1 LEVHQNQLGLASNS
15 HYEDTA
21 TMPMS
26 DAKLKCSNCGAEL
39 TNLIFGWGK
48 KQWLW
53 GLLSFVPLIIF
64 FIWINQRLLRHND
77 DFATD
82 IAVTLLERKTS
93 GDQIN
98 VLGKLKNNGEHTWN
112 RVTVEAEVYDKAGK
126 FLDESSDYL
135 SMTLAPDSEE
145 YFRITLRSADPE
157 TLDESAKVVL
167 KVTDANEDRF

>member
-1 LEVHQNQLGLASNS
+1 
-15 HYEDTA
+15 
-21 TMPMS
+21 
-26 DAKLKCSNCGAEL
+26 
-39 TNLIFGWGK
+39 
-48 KQWLW
+48 
-53 GLLSFVPLIIF
+53 
-64 FIWINQRLLRHND
+64 
-77 DFATD
+77 
-82 IAVTLLERKTS
+82 LLERKTS